1 MNMYHDE
8 YWNAY
13 TYLYISKWVIYFH
26 VPLPNLCWDASSL
39 DIWTDATFVWISIG
53 VASQHRLPWPKSL
66 HQTLVIKTDRDISST
81 KHPTNVSLVLWL
93 TSFAKE
99 NPQCSLALNMG
110 LKISGNG
117 DIFVW
122 VKIKNSCEDNKQ
134 QTNSIL
140 QNLWANF
147 NQTWQKETLSKGFS
161 YTNEGPCFY
170 KWGDE
175 IF

>member
-1 MNMYHDE
+1 MNMLICIHIFI
-8 YWNAY
+8 
-13 TYLYISKWVIYFH
+13 YIKNSHKCSYAMALISVEMRLCLIFGLMLRLSKYQSESHLNID
-26 VPLPNLCWDASSL
+26 C
-39 DIWTDATFVWISIG
+39 
-53 VASQHRLPWPKSL
+53 L

-81 KHPTNVSLVLWL
+81 KHPANVSLVLWL

-99 NPQCSLALNMG
+99 NPHCSMLISTEHG
-110 LKISGNG
+110 FKISGNG
-117 DIFVW
+117 DIFLW

-170 KWGDE
+170 KWEDE